1 MTIAAYAQQHICR
14 KDYYLYCDIQIKN
27 SKVHP
32 ESEMTE
38 PSGLLRVKGWDVFS
52 RISYITLNVQKV
64 EPYWQTQ
71 RTK

>member
-38 PSGLLRVKGWDVFS
+38 PSGPLRVQG
-52 RISYITLNVQKV
+52 
-64 EPYWQTQ
+64 
-71 RTK
+71 